1 MLTRPA
7 IMTSGGLWVARGNI
21 DLAPHMAN
29 MADMAHSREAMKR
42 KQYQRHQHHQR
53 LLGVRN
59 PVTAKEMAYHV
70 AKVGLHLKRVQIPT
84 IVPQHRLHQHHR
96 LMCHLA

>member
-1 MLTRPA
+1 
-7 IMTSGGLWVARGNI
+7 MTSGGLWVVHGNI

-29 MADMAHSREAMKR
+29 MADMAHNREAMKR

-59 PVTAKEMAYHV
+59 PVMAKEMVCHV
-70 AKVGLHLKRVQIPT
+70 AMVV
-84 IVPQHRLHQHHR
+84 
-96 LMCHLA
+96 